1 MTILFLKIFSYPVL
15 SKTSSLSLND
25 NTCRTSRNFT
35 ELTINYSSTP
45 RFFSIY
51 HCFKKA
57 LSDFFNLFD
66 DFLLMISFP
75 DIISSIICFFL
86 SVSDNDW
93 SNIDS
98 LSGRKN
104 SRSGWSITITFRA
117 VGCFFWWWLGEEGGW
132 VKMLATVVRRRQK
145 ILKKALKKSP
155 KKWTLDQ
162 NLNDSKS
169 HTWNSFFWNIILG
182 MQFFYIRLH
191 VPVDMIGMLVLISDV
206 LVESLKTNK
215 N

>member
-1 MTILFLKIFSYPVL
+1 MFQQIWEIPLRIKWKTRWWLLHLRFCLLSFNIDEKDETALFSVLPVELDLHKLKFGSEKLSAWLLQLHDDIILKLKLETAWPFFFLKIFSYPVL

-104 SRSGWSITITFRA
+104 SPSGWSITITFRA
-117 VGCFFWWWLGEEGGW
+117 VGSFLWWW
-132 VKMLATVVRRRQK
+132 
-145 ILKKALKKSP
+145 
-155 KKWTLDQ
+155 
-162 NLNDSKS
+162 
-169 HTWNSFFWNIILG
+169 
-182 MQFFYIRLH
+182 
-191 VPVDMIGMLVLISDV
+191 
-206 LVESLKTNK
+206 
-215 N
+215 